1 MKTKTRKKVSATE
14 KKSKSKT
21 ARGGFAVP
29 RLLAIAAV
37 VVAVVALSYFVWLQR
52 DNLSNAESDSS
63 EGEAIA
69 SITSD
74 SSETVDVNGETVS
87 NETVE
92 SIPRGKYDAWISA
105 NSIAWV
111 WACRL
116 TDNPRDGVRIKGAF
130 AAGGRWIKGGFKAA
144 GGYNFPA
151 RNTIQPNARVKVIRY
166 GGSGNNP
173 IFGLLGSSNYVS
185 RQLHRVS
192 RFNGIAKCGSDWD
205 ALTKYDY
212 NVYGPS

>member
-1 MKTKTRKKVSATE
+1 MKSKTRKKSTVRG
-14 KKSKSKT
+14 KKTTSNSIK
-21 ARGGFAVP
+21 GGFAVSH
-29 RLLAIAAV
+29 LLIISVV
-37 VVAVVALSYFVWLQR
+37 VVAVAAMGYYVWIQR
-52 DNLSNAESDSS
+52 NNLSNAETDPS

-69 SITSD
+69 RITTNTDESID
-74 SSETVDVNGETVS
+74 INGETVS
-87 NETVE
+87 NEVVE

-116 TDNPRDGVRIKGAF
+116 TNDPHDGVRIKGAF
-130 AAGGRWIKGGFKAA
+130 AAGGHWIKGGFKAA
-144 GGYNFPA
+144 GGYNFPV
-151 RNTIQPNARVKVIRY
+151 RNAIYSSARVKVIRY

-185 RQLHRVS
+185 RQLHRVG
-192 RFNGIAKCGSDWD
+192 RFNSIAKCGSDWD

-212 NVYGPS
+212 NVFM